1 MKKMCNNSLNQSYLE
16 STNRNKD
23 NYFTNYLNVKLF
35 VFLSKKSRKVRIN

>member
-1 MKKMCNNSLNQSYLE
+1 MNKIRSNSLNQSYLE

-23 NYFTNYLNVKLF
+23 NYFRNYLNVKLF